1 MILEIYRYILK
12 EYKRVNFCKQIHNS
26 KFQRLSQNFAVLILP
41 ILIPVKEKNELKFLF
56 SNYFVESQNV
66 RTPFKVL
73 QRSLKIKVQVNFYF
87 YKNL

>member
-1 MILEIYRYILK
+1 M
-12 EYKRVNFCKQIHNS
+12 
-26 KFQRLSQNFAVLILP
+26 LIVP
-41 ILIPVKEKNELKFLF
+41 ILIPVKEKNELKFVF

-66 RTPFKVL
+66 TTPFKVV